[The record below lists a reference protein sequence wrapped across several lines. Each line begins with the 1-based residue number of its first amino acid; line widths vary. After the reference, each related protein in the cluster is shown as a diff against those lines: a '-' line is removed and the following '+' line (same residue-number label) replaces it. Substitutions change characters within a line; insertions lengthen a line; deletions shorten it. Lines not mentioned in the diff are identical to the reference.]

1 MSRISFNLHC
11 KRGESIWN
19 RSLAFLRIFC
29 AILLR
34 YDIILLLNVLG
45 FYKSYKFTDEG
56 WIVSLKMS
64 RIHTR
69 QKPLSYCF
77 SKRNV

>member
-1 MSRISFNLHC
+1 MA
-11 KRGESIWN
+11 KGGESIWN

-29 AILLR
+29 AILLC
-34 YDIILLLNVLG
+34 YDIIIRFLQNLINSRTKDG
-45 FYKSYKFTDEG
+45 SYLK
-56 WIVSLKMS
+56 KMS